1 MSRAAFRRRPAR
13 GAARHIGDNAAETR
27 DLPSRAAD
35 PSPASV
41 KDHYRTLGIDP
52 TAGEAEVRAA
62 YRKLAF
68 ALHPDRNPSPEA
80 HAAFQAVQE
89 AYELLSDAARRRDY
103 DENRRRSLIDDPLD
117 VAREMWSAYLKGALK

>member
-1 MSRAAFRRRPAR
+1 M
-13 GAARHIGDNAAETR
+13 
-27 DLPSRAAD
+27 
-35 PSPASV
+35 

>member
-1 MSRAAFRRRPAR
+1 M
-13 GAARHIGDNAAETR
+13 
-27 DLPSRAAD
+27 
-35 PSPASV
+35 

-52 TAGEAEVRAA
+52 AAGEAEVRAA

-80 HAAFQAVQE
+80 HAAFRSVQE

-103 DENRRRSLIDDPLD
+103 DENRRRSLIDNPLE